1 MFDTG
6 RVVAYQKTRPHAPI
20 STLRLKLRGPANNH
34 SRRRDRVKLRPLR
47 PVGPAF
53 SVMAAA
59 RGQGQAPHQV
69 ALVSPADQ
77 NTATGSFHFSRVS
90 KLHDAHRPL
99 FLSDIFFWNSV
110 DLHIH
115 TPNWCVCVCNIQR
128 QSTAR
133 DALTLKQRRGWRHQ
147 RALAALPVPVVSPAL
162 DDRSRGVELNDAEM
176 RTCH

>member
-99 FLSDIFFWNSV
+99 FVFVRHFFLGIPSICIFIRPIGV
-110 DLHIH
+110 
-115 TPNWCVCVCNIQR
+115 CVCVTFNANQR
-128 QSTAR
+128 QETR
-133 DALTLKQRRGWRHQ
+133 
-147 RALAALPVPVVSPAL
+147 
-162 DDRSRGVELNDAEM
+162 
-176 RTCH
+176 